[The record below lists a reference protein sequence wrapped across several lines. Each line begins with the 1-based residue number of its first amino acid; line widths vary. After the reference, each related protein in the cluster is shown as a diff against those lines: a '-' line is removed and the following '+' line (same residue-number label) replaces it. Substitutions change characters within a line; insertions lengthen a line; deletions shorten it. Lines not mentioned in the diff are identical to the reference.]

1 MSTRATEPDDPAPP
15 SAVRRLLAGLVWR
28 QKSRLGLGWLLLSL
42 HQACEAAVPIAIGI
56 TIDVAVATRDLTAL
70 AWCIGGTIALF
81 TVLALAWRFGARQTV
96 IALERETHGLRMR
109 LTRRALDPRGHATG
123 LSTGETLAV
132 ATSDAEK
139 AALFIRAISMGIAAV
154 MAIVVSAIAL
164 LWIDAPLGIG
174 VLVGVPVL
182 LGVLQLVGPPLSRR
196 SVDAQAATAT
206 TTGLATDF
214 VTGLRTLRGIGATG
228 RAADRYRASSEV
240 ALGKS
245 LKAVSVTGVFQ
256 AITTGLSGLFLAAVA
271 GVAGWFTLSGR
282 LSIGELITVIG
293 LAQFIAE
300 PMRTLGMCSQ
310 IAAVAKASA
319 GRVIGLLAAPPVVA
333 DSGTDT
339 GTVEAVELSLR
350 GMTHRNLTG
359 LDLSVAPG
367 ETLGV
372 VCHDPADADALLNLV
387 NRTVATDDHDGRLT
401 LGGIP
406 ADTIT
411 LTDYRRIVH
420 VEPHRTTLFEGNLGA
435 NLTAAAA
442 TGGDLAV
449 RTDRAVT
456 AAAATDVIDSHPDGL
471 NRHLDDQGRS
481 LSGGQRQRLGLA
493 RALVTDPPILVLHDP
508 TTAIDA
514 ATEELAAEG
523 LAALR
528 GRNPS
533 RSTILIT
540 SSPALLGKTDRVV
553 VIDAGRLVRSG
564 THHDLLEADSDY
576 RKAVLR

>member
-1 MSTRATEPDDPAPP
+1 MPTPPTEPDKPVRPLTA
-15 SAVRRLLAGLVWR
+15 RRLMAGLVWR
-28 QKSRLGLGWLLLSL
+28 QKGRLSLGWLLLSL
-42 HQACEAAVPIAIGI
+42 HQASEAAVPIAIGI
-56 TIDVAVATRDLTAL
+56 TIDVAIATRDLTAL

-81 TVLALAWRFGARQTV
+81 TVLSLAWRFGARQSV

-109 LTRRALDPRGHATG
+109 LTQRALDPRGHATG

-139 AALFIRAISMGIAAV
+139 TALFIRAVSMGIAAV
-154 MAIVVSAIAL
+154 VAIVVSAIAL

-174 VLVGVPVL
+174 VLIGVPIL

-196 SVDAQAATAT
+196 SVDAQAATAA
-206 TTGLATDF
+206 TTGLATDY
-214 VTGLRTLRGIGATG
+214 VSGLRTLRGIGATG
-228 RAADRYRASSEV
+228 RAARRYRDSSEI

-256 AITTGLSGLFLAAVA
+256 AITTGLSGLFLAGVA
-271 GVAGWFTLSGR
+271 GVAGWFAIDGR

-300 PMRTLGMCSQ
+300 PMSTLGYCSQ

-319 GRVIGLLAAPPVVA
+319 GRVVGLLAAPPVVA
-333 DSGTDT
+333 DT
-339 GTVEAVELSLR
+339 GGRSAPQAVELSLR
-350 GMTHRNLTG
+350 AVSHRNLAE
-359 LDLSVAPG
+359 LDLSVSPG

-372 VCHDPADADALLNLV
+372 VCHDPADASALLNLLSR
-387 NRTVATDDHDGRLT
+387 NVADDDHDGEIA
-401 LGGIP
+401 LGAVSARDIGL
-406 ADTIT
+406 A
-411 LTDYRRIVH
+411 DYRRVVH
-420 VEPHRTTLFEGNLGA
+420 VEPHSTTLFEGNLGA
-435 NLTAAAA
+435 NLIVAA
-442 TGGDLAV
+442 TTGTDLDI

-456 AAAATDVIDSHPDGL
+456 AAAATDVIDSHPQGM
-471 NRHLDDQGRS
+471 NRHIDDQGKS

-493 RALVTDPPILVLHDP
+493 RALITDPPILVLHDP

-528 GRNPS
+528 GGDAQ

-540 SSPALLGKTDRVV
+540 SSPALLGKSDRVV
-553 VIDAGRLVRSG
+553 VIDNGRIIRSG
-564 THHDLLEADSDY
+564 THLDLLDADSDY